1 VERAGGDAVS
11 VIVLL
16 IAAGGLVALGFLAGF
31 IWAVGSGQFDDLATP
46 PVRLLVDEPNERPA
60 SFIQHAEG
68 FHVD

>member
-1 VERAGGDAVS
+1 VS

-46 PVRLLVDEPNERPA
+46 PVRLLVDEPDEQPV
-60 SFIQHAEG
+60 SLIQPSG
-68 FHVD
+68 GLHVD

>member
-1 VERAGGDAVS
+1 MS

-46 PVRLLVDEPNERPA
+46 PVRLLVDEPDERPA
-60 SFIQHAEG
+60 SVIQHSEG